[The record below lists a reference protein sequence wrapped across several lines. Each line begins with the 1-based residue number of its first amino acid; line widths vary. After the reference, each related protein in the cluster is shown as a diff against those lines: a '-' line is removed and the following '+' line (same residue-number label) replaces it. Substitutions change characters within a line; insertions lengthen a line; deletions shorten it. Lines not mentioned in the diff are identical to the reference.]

1 MSDRHA
7 ALEEIIVSQ
16 QFVPPT
22 RAPLVDGR
30 ELRVEGDGI
39 HIGER
44 FHPLAQ
50 MQEARLLFLRPE
62 TIGLTLA
69 QIGQVEYSFARPGDG
84 VAALETLYHLRP
96 DLRRADA
103 PAPAAEAPAGYFA
116 PPPPAPLAPMVA
128 PTPQAGAPFGPFGAP
143 QRGYPASPVAPP
155 FARSLGPT
163 PFPPQTLAAFGP
175 EPNRTHAELTPKPRT
190 AGQLIGATFR
200 LFGKRLGGLLALA
213 LLVATLPSLLI
224 GLLDA
229 LVAALSGVNPLAG
242 APIPLNTL
250 QQIMNGQAATA
261 PTTTTT
267 ATTPLDTLIGL
278 LSLTTVIL
286 SLLVAA
292 WSQAAL
298 TVGAREATLG
308 RPISARACAREGLTR
323 LWPTLWALC
332 FLYGVLGII
341 AIPGLGLALAFML
354 GPSEPGA
361 ATQVTAQDTIVFFV
375 IAGIIAVATLALVAY
390 LWTRIALYP
399 TAAALGLPQPLR
411 RSLSLTA
418 SGWWRIFWALLVVTL
433 VASLLIIP
441 ANAAQWLS
449 VAVASVLLTPLAQ
462 LITGPLG
469 ALIRVGALYD
479 QRLRREGYALFLQ
492 EGLAAPPTPPTPS
505 APERPTEVS
514 R

>member
-1 MSDRHA
+1 
-7 ALEEIIVSQ
+7 
-16 QFVPPT
+16 
-22 RAPLVDGR
+22 
-30 ELRVEGDGI
+30 LRVEGDGV

-50 MQEARLLFLRPE
+50 MHEARLLFLRPE

-69 QIGQVEYSFARPGDG
+69 QIGQVEYSFARSGEG
-84 VAALETLYHLRP
+84 VAALEALYHLRP

-116 PPPPAPLAPMVA
+116 PPPASVAPMIA
-128 PTPQAGAPFGPFGAP
+128 PTQQGQAGAPFGPFGAP
-143 QRGYPASPVAPP
+143 QRGYPAAPVPQP
-155 FARSLGPT
+155 FARPLGPT

-213 LLVATLPSLLI
+213 LLVATLPSLVI

-278 LSLTTVIL
+278 ISLTAVIL

-298 TVGAREATLG
+298 AVGAREATLG
-308 RPISARACAREGLTR
+308 RPISARACAREGLAR

-354 GPSEPGA
+354 GPSEPSA
-361 ATQVTAQDTIVFFV
+361 AAQVTAQDTIVFFV

-411 RSLSLTA
+411 LSLSLTA
-418 SGWWRIFWALLVVTL
+418 SGWWRVFWALLVVTL

-441 ANAAQWLS
+441 ASAAQWLS
-449 VAVASVLLTPLAQ
+449 VALASVLLAPLAQ

-479 QRLRREGYALFLQ
+479 QRLRREGYALFVQ
-492 EGLAAPPTPPTPS
+492 EGLASPTTSQTTP